1 MLLTDVLVATDMNPT
16 YYQFIPSFIK
26 AWKTLFPAANI
37 HIVLIANVIIPELL
51 PYKEHIKLFSPIEG
65 IETSFIAQ
73 NVRLF
78 YPPLLTEAK
87 GGILIT
93 DMDILPM
100 NTSYYA
106 DPIKDIGDDKFVCYR
121 QLGCVGPKEMVMCYN
136 IARHETWK
144 SVFETSSEDDVREK
158 IKAIYGLHKYKGKDA
173 GIDYKPFWITDQ
185 LYLYE
190 KTQDWNKRTQNLI
203 ILNDKI
209 TKFRRL
215 DRGRMP
221 EKEQIIHVVKNKLC
235 TDFHVPRPYMDNK
248 VYINAVIA
256 LL

>member
-1 MLLTDVLVATDMNPT
+1 MHLTDVLVATDMNPI
-16 YYQFIPSFIK
+16 YYQLIPPFIK

-37 HIVLIANVIIPELL
+37 HIVLISNEIIPELQ

-65 IETSFIAQ
+65 VETTFIAQ

-78 YPPLLTEAK
+78 YPALLTEAK

-93 DMDILPM
+93 DMDLLPM

-106 DPIKDIGDDKFVCYR
+106 DPVKDIGDDKFVCYR
-121 QLGCVGPKEMVMCYN
+121 ELECVGPNEMVMCYN
-136 IARHETWK
+136 IAHRDTWK
-144 SVFETSSEDDVREK
+144 SIFETSSEDDVREK
-158 IKAIYGLHKYKGKDA
+158 MKALYGMEKYRGKDA

-209 TKFRRL
+209 TKFKRL
-215 DRGRMP
+215 DRMCMP
-221 EKEQIIHVVKNKLC
+221 EKKQIIHMVKNKIC
-235 TDFHVPRPYMDNK
+235 TDFHVPRPYSENK